1 MFGTGLVPW
10 EYRLGMRSWSVP
22 VLLAGPMW
30 LGQAIAPDSLLYVIL
45 PRAAAAC
52 FASLAMIAAYL
63 IGRRISLRHALAAMG
78 AIALWYE
85 SVYFS
90 VHVLTE
96 SLAVAAF
103 LLAVAVLEPGAMR
116 GRLVAGGALLMLTA
130 VFRIHYSP
138 AIAVFALVLFRL
150 RWRDWRWIGLG
161 AALVALASSAV
172 DLTMRQ
178 PPFGWVIANYYQN
191 IVAHKAA
198 SFGTFGPEAYPQML
212 WLHWQFAAVPILWL
226 AAKSARRSP
235 ALALA
240 AAVNLAVH
248 LLIGHKEYRFIL
260 LSTQIAIL
268 LAAIGAVDLVDGIRS
283 RRKVSPASWTVIAIV
298 FAGWSGA
305 SLLIG
310 TSEMGNPGWRR
321 FEGGFRLAREAY
333 QRHSCG
339 VALMGGSSW
348 AAGGATYLHDIPLY
362 TVLSSSK
369 VVEARQVGETSYAYD
384 AVIMLADRPNLTHYR
399 RVTCDGDGVDRLCLA
414 VRAGGCRQ
422 DSLSES
428 RRMQHVMEKLGR

>member
-1 MFGTGLVPW
+1 M
-10 EYRLGMRSWSVP
+10 
-22 VLLAGPMW
+22 LLAGPMW
-30 LGQAIAPDSLLYVIL
+30 LGQVVAPGSLLYVIL

-52 FASLAMIAAYL
+52 FASLAMIAANL
-63 IGRRISLRHALAAMG
+63 IGRSVSPRHAIAAMG

-103 LLAVAVLEPGAMR
+103 LLAAAVSEPGVTR

-130 VFRIHYSP
+130 VFRIHYGP
-138 AIAVFALVLFRL
+138 AIAVFALVLLRL
-150 RWRDWRWIGLG
+150 RWRDWLWLVLG
-161 AALVALASSAV
+161 AALVASASSAV
-172 DLTMRQ
+172 DLTMGQR
-178 PPFGWVIANYYQN
+178 PFGWVFANYYQN
-191 IVAHKAA
+191 IVANKAA
-198 SFGTFGPEAYPQML
+198 SFGTFGPEAYFQML

-226 AAKSARRSP
+226 AAKSARRFP

-240 AAVNLAVH
+240 AVVNLAVH

-283 RRKVSPASWTVIAIV
+283 SRGKLKPASWTVIAIML
-298 FAGWSGA
+298 AGWSGL

-310 TSEMGNPGWRR
+310 TSDLGTLGWRR

-333 QRHSCG
+333 QRRSCG

-369 VVEARQVGETSYAYD
+369 GVEARQVSETSYAYD
-384 AVIMLADRPNLTHYR
+384 AVIMLADRPNLIPYR
-399 RVTCDGDGVDRLCLA
+399 RLACDGDGIDRLCLA

-428 RRMQHVMEKLGR
+428 RRMQHVMERLGR